1 MVGDELGHILG
12 QIEVEKLRLA
22 LDDGHAGLEIRRLDV
37 GGQAPLE
44 TGAQTLFQ
52 ALDLLG
58 RAVGRDDD
66 LLVGIVEGVEGMEE
80 FFLGGLLARDELDVV
95 HQQQVGHAVLHPEVL
110 GAAGAD
116 GRDQLVGELLTGDIH
131 DDEVGVGALDLG
143 LDGRQ
148 QMGLAEARAAVDEQ
162 RVVSTG
168 GVGRNS
174 LRRSKRKLVGRAF
187 DEVLEGEFI
196 VALRGGGVRLVLL
209 GQHHFVGRR
218 AGDDEGNVHVKA
230 QHCFEGL
237 LEQAEITVRHDLADE
252 VVAHREGDMAGVL
265 KADRLQPVDIEIIRR
280 LRHLRLAVALGSL

>member
-1 MVGDELGHILG
+1 MVGDEFGHILG
-12 QIEVEKLRLA
+12 QVEVEKLRLA

-44 TGAQTLFQ
+44 AGAQTLFQ

-58 RAVGRDDD
+58 RAVGCDDD
-66 LLVGIVEGVEGMEE
+66 LLVGIVEGVEGVEE

-131 DDEVGVGALDLG
+131 DDEVGVGAIDLG
-143 LDGRQ
+143 PDGRQ

-162 RVVSTG
+162 RVVGTG
-168 GVGRNS
+168 GVGRDS

-196 VALRGGGVRLVLL
+196 VALRGAGFASYCWASTTSWGGVL
-209 GQHHFVGRR
+209 GTTRVMSTS
-218 AGDDEGNVHVKA
+218 KPS
-230 QHCFEGL
+230 
-237 LEQAEITVRHDLADE
+237 T
-252 VVAHREGDMAGVL
+252 VL
-265 KADRLQPVDIEIIRR
+265 KA
-280 LRHLRLAVALGSL
+280 SLSRPR

>member
-1 MVGDELGHILG
+1 
-12 QIEVEKLRLA
+12 
-22 LDDGHAGLEIRRLDV
+22 
-37 GGQAPLE
+37 
-44 TGAQTLFQ
+44 
-52 ALDLLG
+52 
-58 RAVGRDDD
+58 
-66 LLVGIVEGVEGMEE
+66 MEE

-162 RVVSTG
+162 RVVGTG

-196 VALRGGGVRLVLL
+196 VALRASTTSWGGVL
-209 GQHHFVGRR
+209 GTTRVMSTS
-218 AGDDEGNVHVKA
+218 KPS
-230 QHCFEGL
+230 
-237 LEQAEITVRHDLADE
+237 T
-252 VVAHREGDMAGVL
+252 VL
-265 KADRLQPVDIEIIRR
+265 KA
-280 LRHLRLAVALGSL
+280 SLSRPR